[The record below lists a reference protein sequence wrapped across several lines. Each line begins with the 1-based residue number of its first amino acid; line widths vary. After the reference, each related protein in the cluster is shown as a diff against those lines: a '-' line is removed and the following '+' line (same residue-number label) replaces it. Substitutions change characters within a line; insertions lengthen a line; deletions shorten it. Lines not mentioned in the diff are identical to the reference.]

1 MQALYENS
9 RSAVFFNSQ
18 LGEFFKT
25 TVDVGQGCLL
35 SPFLFILFLEKIM
48 QETLHD
54 NYTSISIGGRL
65 ICNLRI
71 ADDIDLT
78 RGSNA
83 ELQDLTNRLVD
94 RATAYRMTSPQKRG
108 R

>member
-1 MQALYENS
+1 
-9 RSAVFFNSQ
+9 
-18 LGEFFKT
+18 
-25 TVDVGQGCLL
+25 
-35 SPFLFILFLEKIM
+35 M

-94 RATAYRMTSPQKRG
+94 RATAYGIEVSTDKSKMMSNNTNNQCRY
-108 R
+108 